1 MAVQEQTPLR
11 EYTANGVTTSFAL
24 GFDCEETN
32 HLIVTIDDVE
42 VLPTDWYLSGSNV
55 IFWNAPGNGKLIKLQ
70 RNTPFNRLADY
81 QSYNNSFRPPAINKE
96 FDRIWWKLQEL
107 GVADWIL
114 HNRIDALKA
123 YVDRQDSELQQN
135 IDNLKIY
142 VDDKDDELR
151 AYLLEEIRKQGV
163 ALDQLDEYYNYLM
176 QRLAQIAID
185 KGWEASFVVSAGG
198 DNQQEINDRGGSYW
212 REKPLGYDINSRV
225 MLENGD
231 IVRSTVSGNTANP
244 NLGMTGWA
252 REKSNGSL
260 FLYADE
266 IGLTK
271 WTEFKKPPYTAQEYE
286 QAYNNGVRL
295 TSAIKAAHDAGYGEV
310 VLEQG
315 QYPLVYTNESGGTF
329 SQGIIGQ
336 LKFHYLTNLTV
347 NYNGSIFFVMFDSNN
362 KNPYDK
368 NTSLQPYQLFGCISE
383 TRHVKNITF
392 ENGLFVG
399 DEYTRSWVTGE
410 DKTEQTHGMRHYVNS
425 VGIRYKNMKFTGF
438 RGDGIS
444 GNPKGEQ
451 LTTLNTWYK
460 GGIDILGVDL
470 VLAGA
475 YRTGKIDLRG
485 KTIHNNSVQLN
496 SSGYLRAIHFR
507 NDLLTAAFY
516 RENGAQ
522 ISQTNISQADNIELP
537 TDTAFIQFVAYDDE
551 RTDETVSYGEPIV
564 LYTGGVYDVY
574 IDDGC
579 EFYDI
584 HRGGISSAGL
594 TIFVGKAKFKNLG
607 SYSMMGF
614 PHYNDP
620 TQYGINIE
628 DSYGSKLILSGTD
641 FSNMRQGVLANLRK
655 VEADGCSFKNMDLSA
670 FVNYGCAFATLTNST
685 FDNTI
690 RAFEYVVR
698 NPETQKQFR
707 ATNNT
712 LRNTALTL
720 DFSQATKLSATIA
733 NNIANNTRFFVTANK
748 NVDVINN
755 TITNVKGRTVET
767 AVINGG
773 RIVTG
778 NTLGLTN
785 TNYESRDWAV
795 VGVLNS
801 LSSNANTFI
810 ITKPDHRLPLV
821 KIENEL
827 LEHSGFVFNSPG
839 LTIRQ
844 DLTDKAKG
852 WSNHID
858 KFKLKNGTF
867 DNTRILFVGVD
878 GQNRYN
884 TDIVIDD
891 CKFINSSRIEIN
903 KRESAS
909 YDASTTKLV
918 IKNSKFDLT
927 VLGMAVQ
934 IGYTLLGS
942 CEITFINCEFVSD
955 TEKTIKLVQAGSGAT
970 TSNITSKAIGC
981 RFVNVTNT
989 DEITVVS

>member
-1 MAVQEQTPLR
+1 MATTISTQDIIDAKRDIDDIGKAVNENTIVDPRYGVDFKSLPMLAAEAQSSINGWDEAIRLITY
-11 EYTANGVTTSFAL
+11 ENGVPAL
-24 GFDCEETN
+24 AVSDA
-32 HLIVTIDDVE
+32 
-42 VLPTDWYLSGSNV
+42 SGKTQQQ
-55 IFWNAPGNGKLIKLQ
+55 I
-70 RNTPFNRLADY
+70 
-81 QSYNNSFRPPAINKE
+81 NN
-96 FDRIWWKLQEL
+96 
-107 GVADWIL
+107 
-114 HNRIDALKA
+114 
-123 YVDRQDSELQQN
+123 N
-135 IDNLKIY
+135 IAVKI
-142 VDDKDDELR
+142 LR
-151 AYLLEEIRKQGV
+151 A
-163 ALDQLDEYYNYLM
+163 A
-176 QRLAQIAID
+176 
-185 KGWEASFVVSAGG
+185 
-198 DNQQEINDRGGSYW
+198 
-212 REKPLGYDINSRV
+212 
-225 MLENGD
+225 
-231 IVRSTVSGNTANP
+231 
-244 NLGMTGWA
+244 
-252 REKSNGSL
+252 
-260 FLYADE
+260 E
-266 IGLTK
+266 IGLVHYETQP
-271 WTEFKKPPYTAQEYE
+271 KPPYTTQQYLD
-286 QAYNNGVRL
+286 AYNN
-295 TSAIKAAHDAGYGEV
+295 AINFSQAVKQANDEGYSEV

-315 QYPLVYTNESGGTF
+315 QYPIVYTNESGGTF

-347 NYNGSIFFVMFDSNN
+347 NYNGSTFFVMFDSNN

-368 NTSLQPYQLFGCISE
+368 NASLQPYQLFGCIGE

-392 ENGLFVG
+392 ANGLFVG

-410 DKTEQTHGMRHYVNS
+410 NITEQTSGMRHYVNS
-425 VGIRYKNMKFTGF
+425 IGIHYKSMKFTGF

-460 GGIDILGVDL
+460 GGIDVLGVDL
-470 VLAGA
+470 VLDGA

-516 RENGAQ
+516 RENGTQ

-537 TDTAFIQFVAYDDE
+537 PGTAFIQFVAYNDE
-551 RTDETVSYGEPIV
+551 RTTDTVSYGEPIV

-584 HRGGISSAGL
+584 HRGGISGAGL

-628 DSYGSKLILSGTD
+628 DSYCSKLILNGTD

-655 VEADGCSFKNMDLSA
+655 VEVDGCSFKNMNLNGL
-670 FVNYGCAFATLTNST
+670 VNYGCAFATLTNST
-685 FDNTI
+685 FDNVT
-690 RAFEYVVR
+690 RAFDYLVR
-698 NPETQKQFR
+698 NQETQKQFS

-712 LRNTALTL
+712 LRNTSLTL

-733 NNIANNTRFFVTANK
+733 NNIANNTRFFITANK

-755 TITNVKGRTVET
+755 TITDVKGRTVET
-767 AVINGG
+767 AVVNGG

-778 NTLGLTN
+778 NTFGLTN
-785 TNYESRDWAV
+785 TDYESRDWAFI
-795 VGVLNS
+795 GVFNALNS
-801 LSSNANTFI
+801 SANTFI
-810 ITKPDHRLPLV
+810 ITKPEHRLPTF
-821 KIENEL
+821 KIEGEIF
-827 LEHSGFVFNSPG
+827 EYSGFAFKSQS
-839 LTIRQ
+839 LTVRQ

-858 KFKLKNGTF
+858 KTRMSSGVF
-867 DNTRILFVGVD
+867 DNTHIRFSGLD

-884 TDIVIDD
+884 TDIVIDY
-891 CKFINSSRIEIN
+891 CKFNSSRIELN
-903 KRESAS
+903 KRESAT
-909 YDASTTKLV
+909 YQASTTKLV

-981 RFVNVTNT
+981 RFINVSNT
-989 DEITVVS
+989 DEITTVS